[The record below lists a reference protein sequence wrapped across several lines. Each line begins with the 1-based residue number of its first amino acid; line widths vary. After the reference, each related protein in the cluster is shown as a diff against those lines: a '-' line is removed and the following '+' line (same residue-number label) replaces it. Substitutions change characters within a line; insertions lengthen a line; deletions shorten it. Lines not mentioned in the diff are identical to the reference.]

1 MGIFFKRK
9 KQDEVE
15 LYKILFETYNKK
27 VYRVAYY
34 ILKNEED
41 AKDIVQDTFI
51 QAFNKI
57 DTLKDKDK
65 DKFESWICTI
75 AANLSKAQY
84 NKRKKELLV
93 EDDSKIIPFL
103 CDDTDLDLPE
113 NILENKE
120 LNSYILEQINSLDSH
135 YRQVLILYY
144 YLEQS
149 YEEISKSLDISIGT
163 VKSRL
168 HRAKSLIKDNLKR
181 YKDFKRS
188 AV

>member
-41 AKDIVQDTFI
+41 AKDIVQDAFI
-51 QAFNKI
+51 QAFSKI
-57 DTLKDKDK
+57 DTLTDKG
-65 DKFESWICTI
+65 KFESWICTI
-75 AANLSKAQY
+75 AANLSKNQY
-84 NKRKKELLV
+84 NKKKKELLV

-103 CDDTDLDLPE
+103 YNDTDLDLPE
-113 NILENKE
+113 NILENRE
-120 LNSYILEQINSLDSH
+120 LNKYILEQINSLDSH
-135 YRQVLILYY
+135 YKQVLILYY

-149 YEEISKSLDISIGT
+149 YDEISKSLDISIGT

-168 HRAKSLIKDNLKR
+168 YRAKSLIKDNIKR
-181 YKDFKRS
+181 YKDFKS
-188 AV
+188 SVV

>member
-9 KQDEVE
+9 KQDEIE

-57 DTLKDKDK
+57 DTLKDKN
-65 DKFESWICTI
+65 KFESWICAI
-75 AANLSKAQY
+75 ASNLSKAQY

-103 CDDTDLDLPE
+103 CDDKDLDLPE

-135 YRQVLILYY
+135 YKQALILYY

-168 HRAKSLIKDNLKR
+168 YRAKNLIKDNLKI
-181 YKDFKRS
+181 YKDSKKS